1 MSKPIA
7 IKKLGNVANRKVE
20 AFPDNSFE
28 MWKHIQQRGEHPKG
42 WSFEGRKKAEEYNM
56 HPTGWPAQHEFF
68 NSEEAYTSSNRTNV
82 GLNNN
87 LNNLNDTNYENE
99 LQSYSCH
106 HEDEN
111 DITEE
116 IESDNESVTTIS
128 DDMSET
134 DETEMEEIQRTPTV
148 VVDFDDNDLE
158 DYHSV
163 SEEEEEPPKKKQCR
177 RSFEI
182 EFY

>member
-28 MWKHIQQRGEHPKG
+28 MWKHIQQRREHPK
-42 WSFEGRKKAEEYNM
+42 
-56 HPTGWPAQHEFF
+56 GWPAQHEFF

-87 LNNLNDTNYENE
+87 LNNNLNDINYE
-99 LQSYSCH
+99 S
-106 HEDEN
+106 EN